1 MANLNTNSE
10 QANNQ
15 PLGQQENGLPLDI
28 PTTQVLDSD
37 MIEQQS
43 TNQTPLWFSLEQH
56 RLQLDQVLQLY
67 NEQVRVSLQQ
77 EMSLQNAT
85 LSNLLTTD
93 ALIKTVE
100 EVARLRLE
108 LQRNQEDQETL
119 RHACDQLL
127 QLVLIAYETNEALI
141 RMIAPLQQERN
152 SHISGPG
159 DEASSV
165 AGTTAGTTTACPI
178 CGALKDDA
186 IENQFV

>member
-1 MANLNTNSE
+1 
-10 QANNQ
+10 
-15 PLGQQENGLPLDI
+15 
-28 PTTQVLDSD
+28 
-37 MIEQQS
+37 
-43 TNQTPLWFSLEQH
+43 
-56 RLQLDQVLQLY
+56 
-67 NEQVRVSLQQ
+67 VSLQQ